1 MAKQESGGGG
11 LSKKYGGVPLY
22 VYLGVGAIGVAGLWY
37 ERRKSAAA
45 AAAAAAASANGSTT
59 GTQAASASAPVAAG
73 TYGTGYSDGGIGA
86 DTLAAI
92 LASQAGTGSSTSSTT
107 TATGQTTSNIPGSAP
122 VSTIGTA
129 ATPTTLVQAQ
139 GNGDAGNQLLD
150 ILGSITG
157 ANTFTGYNVSGGAP
171 VYADVN
177 GTWRIG
183 LPASQIPVGSQLA
196 TPAAAA
202 SSINVSGGQVTEP
215 L

>member
-37 ERRKSAAA
+37 ERKKSAAAA

-59 GTQAASASAPVAAG
+59 GTQAASASSPVAAG

-92 LASQAGTGSSTSSTT
+92 LASQAGTTSSTT
-107 TATGQTTSNIPGSAP
+107 STTTASGTTSTATPTTS
-122 VSTIGTA
+122 TA

>member
-92 LASQAGTGSSTSSTT
+92 LASQAGTTSSTSTT
-107 TATGQTTSNIPGSAP
+107 TASTSGTSSGTTS
-122 VSTIGTA
+122 TA